1 MATHCIDLWNQ
12 KRINLVAATK
22 QSAQIFL
29 WTCDNMTIRAQ
40 LHLWF
45 DSNHYYKNFLQKHKF
60 RACGSKFR
68 AIHLHSIQKIRDF
81 VRKFF
86 RVLTFDCE
94 FMFSIVWGGI
104 LRHFRQVCFIFTQ
117 VPCGMYETN
126 APLHHKWVLYIPYKS
141 IEGTFLFINKFW
153 FQAGLCHRFSDFTFS
168 ISMRRALSA
177 ALAP

>member
-22 QSAQIFL
+22 QSAQIFF
-29 WTCDNMTIRAQ
+29 WTRDNMTTGAQ

-45 DSNHYYKNFLQKHKF
+45 DSSHYYKNFLQKHKF

-68 AIHLHSIQKIRDF
+68 AIHLHSIQKIGDF
-81 VRKFF
+81 VRKFC

-104 LRHFRQVCFIFTQ
+104 LRHFRQVCKN
-117 VPCGMYETN
+117 N
-126 APLHHKWVLYIPYKS
+126 A
-141 IEGTFLFINKFW
+141 W
-153 FQAGLCHRFSDFTFS
+153 FVSFSHRFHVECMRQMHRCTTHEYFTS
-168 ISMRRALSA
+168 
-177 ALAP
+177 PTNP